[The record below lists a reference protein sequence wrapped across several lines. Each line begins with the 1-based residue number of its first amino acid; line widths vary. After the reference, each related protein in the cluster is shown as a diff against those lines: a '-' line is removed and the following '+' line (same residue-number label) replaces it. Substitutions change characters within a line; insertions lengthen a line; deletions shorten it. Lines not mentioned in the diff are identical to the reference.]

1 MNKVLIGG
9 YVVGMIQTN
18 VYYLHREGNPETI
31 LVDPADQGNA
41 LVDAIEGQ
49 AVEAASEE
57 EPGAESK
64 ERAGTCAAADKE
76 REHLKIVAIFLTHA
90 HFDHIGGVKDVVAR
104 TGAPVYISEKETL
117 LIHDTEANLSAS
129 YHNPKTVDPD
139 YFLRDG
145 QKVTVA
151 GMTLECLSTP
161 GHTEGSCCYYIEETG
176 MESERKCPPILLS
189 GDTLFE
195 ESVGRTDMPTGSMS
209 ALVRSVREKLLVLPD
224 ETLVYPGHGGMTT
237 IGHEKQFNACV

>member
-18 VYYLHREGNPETI
+18 VYYLHREGKAETI
-31 LVDPADQGNA
+31 LVDPADQGDALVNA
-41 LVDAIEGQ
+41 LEGI
-49 AVEAASEE
+49 
-57 EPGAESK
+57 G
-64 ERAGTCAAADKE
+64 
-76 REHLKIVAIFLTHA
+76 LKIVAIFLTHA
-90 HFDHIGGVKDVVAR
+90 HFDHIGGVRDVVKR
-104 TGAPVYISEKETL
+104 TGAPVYISEKESR

-145 QKVTVA
+145 EKVTVA
-151 GMTLECLSTP
+151 GITLECLSTP
-161 GHTEGSCCYYIEETG
+161 GHTEGSCCYYIKETG
-176 MESERKCPPILLS
+176 TEPDGKKCPPILLS

-209 ALVRSVREKLLVLPD
+209 AIVRSVREKLLVLPE
-224 ETLVYPGHGGMTT
+224 ETEVYPGHGGMTM
-237 IGHEKQFNACV
+237 IGHEKRFNPCV